1 MPASST
7 LSPHIFERMPPAR
20 RRLFELAL
28 LLAGWTL
35 FGLFMAW
42 QVYAMAGR
50 MGRPIDG
57 QQALTGEL
65 IYAYAWA
72 LLTPLVLYLGR
83 KFYLERGRFL
93 SRLFIHVPA
102 SIVVALLHRA
112 LFALA
117 RGLYHA
123 LRTQEPFAAGDWS
136 VHLISYL
143 DYGILL
149 YWMIIILQHAFVYY
163 RHFQEKALQA
173 SQLETQLAQAQLQ
186 ALRMQLQ
193 PHFLFNTLNAISVL
207 IPKDQEAARRMLRHL
222 SEFLRLTLQNNG
234 AQLIPLETELDLLDR
249 YLQIE
254 RARFGD
260 RLAIQR
266 SVTGEALHAQVPNL
280 ILQPLV
286 ENAVRHGLAA
296 QRGPALIAISA
307 TRENGTLRLQVRDN
321 GRGLAT
327 GNGSQDGSGI
337 GLSNT
342 RARLQQLYG
351 ERYRFELSSAEE
363 GGVVVTMEIPFQTMH
378 EDA

>member
-1 MPASST
+1 MSEPRIISSSLFAHT
-7 LSPHIFERMPPAR
+7 SPAR
-20 RRLFELAL
+20 RRPLQLAV
-28 LLAGWTL
+28 LLASWTL
-35 FGLFMAW
+35 FGVFMAW
-42 QVYAMAGR
+42 QVYAVSSRLGR
-50 MGRPIDG
+50 RIDA
-57 QQALTGEL
+57 QHALVSEL

-93 SRLFIHVPA
+93 SRVCMHALA

-112 LFALA
+112 LFATA
-117 RGLYHA
+117 RELYQA
-123 LRTQEPFAAGDWS
+123 VRTQEPFAAGDW
-136 VHLISYL
+136 VMHLISYL

-149 YWMIIILQHAFVYY
+149 YWMIIVLQHASAYY

-173 SQLETQLAQAQLQ
+173 AHLETQLAHAQLQ
-186 ALRMQLQ
+186 ALRMQLH

-207 IPKDQEAARRMLRHL
+207 IPKNPEAARDMLRHL

-234 AQLIPLETELDLLDR
+234 AQLIPLETKLEFLEC

-260 RLAIQR
+260 RLIILRDIAGD
-266 SVTGEALHAQVPNL
+266 SLHAQVPNL

-296 QRGPALIAISA
+296 QRGPARLAISA
-307 TRENGTLRLQVRDN
+307 RRDNGTLKLQVRDN

-327 GNGSQDGSGI
+327 SDNNSHTAGI

-342 RARLQQLYG
+342 CARLRQLYG
-351 ERYRFELSSAEE
+351 DGYRFELSSAEK
-363 GGVVVTMEIPFQTMH
+363 GGVVATLEIPFRKL
-378 EDA
+378 E